1 MRGKV
6 IWNSSTSNASG
17 QKNYD
22 REESIYFHAHLLLS
36 TKISEY
42 FCCWDQSTGALRWL
56 KHQESSLFCHCIYL
70 AAFIDQKPCC
80 PSVAKLCPT
89 LCNPMNCSIP
99 GFPVLYYLAEFVQTH
114 VNWVSD
120 AIQLYHPLSPPSP
133 PALNLSL
140 HQSLFQWVGSS
151 HQVGKVL
158 EFQHQSFQW
167 IFRVDFFSDWL
178 VCSPC
183 CPRDYQDY
191 FPAPQF
197 KSINSSALSLL
208 YVQLSHPY
216 LTTWKNH
223 SFEYMDLCWQS
234 DVSPF

>member
-114 VNWVSD
+114 VTWVSD

-216 LTTWKNH
+216 MTTWKNH